1 MRKIVIA
8 LTLLLALAALVP
20 AAFAAE
26 TPAAAAPAV
35 AVTPTAPNLPTT
47 TSSLPQPGSDFALWL
62 QAQTA
67 PMATPAT
74 LTLCPRCQS
83 CFDRG
88 YDCCLAY
95 TPGCYCCFL

>member
-8 LTLLLALAALVP
+8 FTLLLALAILVP

-26 TPAAAAPAV
+26 APAAAAPAL
-35 AVTPTAPNLPTT
+35 AATPTAPNLPTT
-47 TSSLPQPGSDFALWL
+47 TSPSQPGSGDFALWL
-62 QAQTA
+62 QAQTG
-67 PMATPAT
+67 PMVTPLT
-74 LTLCPRCQS
+74 FTLCPYCQS

-88 YDCCLAY
+88 YDCCRAY